1 MTLCLFGIH
10 NLTKTEEK
18 HIKVGFIFVGDEIT
32 PYTNNFIKAR
42 NHIKEVYGDRIE
54 CVTTYNVTEGQIEK
68 PLQELIDGGCDYII
82 AASYGYGPDVK
93 AVAKK
98 YPNIQFCVP
107 TGDNANE
114 KPVLSNYHNCFGEIY
129 QGRYVCGKVAGMK
142 IKQMIDENIITKEQF
157 VKFVENSV
165 KFEELMMMYRCAI
178 REVQTKLE
186 ILNDEFKTKRQRNP
200 IDSIR
205 SRIKSPLSIY
215 EKLKRR
221 NHPISIQSIADN
233 LNDVAG
239 IRVVCP
245 FISDIYDVARMLISQ
260 DDVEVMEVKDY
271 IKNPKPNGYR
281 SLHYVVIIPIFLSS
295 GKEYMKVEV
304 QIRTIAMNFWA
315 SLEHQMHYKQF
326 DNDDMPE
333 IVKQLTE
340 CAENI
345 YHTDVRMQ
353 EIREDIHKF
362 NE

>member
-1 MTLCLFGIH
+1 MNELELLNG
-10 NLTKTEEK
+10 TEE
-18 HIKVGFIFVGDEIT
+18 
-32 PYTNNFIKAR
+32 
-42 NHIKEVYGDRIE
+42 
-54 CVTTYNVTEGQIEK
+54 
-68 PLQELIDGGCDYII
+68 II
-82 AASYGYGPDVK
+82 P
-93 AVAKK
+93 
-98 YPNIQFCVP
+98 
-107 TGDNANE
+107 
-114 KPVLSNYHNCFGEIY
+114 
-129 QGRYVCGKVAGMK
+129 
-142 IKQMIDENIITKEQF
+142 ENIITKEQF

-221 NHPISIQSIADN
+221 NYPVSIQSIADN

-281 SLHYVVIIPIFLSS
+281 SLHYVVIIPIFLLS

-345 YHTDVRMQ
+345 YQTDVRMQ

>member
-1 MTLCLFGIH
+1 MNELELL
-10 NLTKTEEK
+10 NDTEE
-18 HIKVGFIFVGDEIT
+18 IM
-32 PYTNNFIKAR
+32 P
-42 NHIKEVYGDRIE
+42 
-54 CVTTYNVTEGQIEK
+54 
-68 PLQELIDGGCDYII
+68 
-82 AASYGYGPDVK
+82 
-93 AVAKK
+93 
-98 YPNIQFCVP
+98 
-107 TGDNANE
+107 
-114 KPVLSNYHNCFGEIY
+114 
-129 QGRYVCGKVAGMK
+129 
-142 IKQMIDENIITKEQF
+142 ENIITKEQF

-281 SLHYVVIIPIFLSS
+281 SLLYVVIIPIFLSS

>member
-1 MTLCLFGIH
+1 MNELELL
-10 NLTKTEEK
+10 NDTEE
-18 HIKVGFIFVGDEIT
+18 IM
-32 PYTNNFIKAR
+32 P
-42 NHIKEVYGDRIE
+42 
-54 CVTTYNVTEGQIEK
+54 
-68 PLQELIDGGCDYII
+68 
-82 AASYGYGPDVK
+82 
-93 AVAKK
+93 
-98 YPNIQFCVP
+98 
-107 TGDNANE
+107 
-114 KPVLSNYHNCFGEIY
+114 
-129 QGRYVCGKVAGMK
+129 
-142 IKQMIDENIITKEQF
+142 ENIITKEQF

-295 GKEYMKVEV
+295 EKEYMKVEV